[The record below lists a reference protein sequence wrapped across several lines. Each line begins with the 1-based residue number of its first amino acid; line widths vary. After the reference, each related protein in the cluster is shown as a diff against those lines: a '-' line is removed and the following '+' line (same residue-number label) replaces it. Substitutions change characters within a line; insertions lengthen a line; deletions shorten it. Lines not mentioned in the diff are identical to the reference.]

1 MLTTLKE
8 RHDDLLALVT
18 VMRRLI
24 ANNEI
29 DRDSVTRTRLGLGKA
44 SAARTRLL
52 TDTIY
57 PALLSRLTGAE
68 ATQVRDL
75 QTAASADRARSS
87 AHVAKWSAVGIAR
100 DWQGFRH
107 DAADILTMMETRI
120 AREKRVLYPLL
131 GKVRN

>member
-1 MLTTLKE
+1 VLTTLKE

-57 PALLSRLTGAE
+57 PGLAPLKWRGIC
-68 ATQVRDL
+68 
-75 QTAASADRARSS
+75 SA
-87 AHVAKWSAVGIAR
+87 
-100 DWQGFRH
+100 
-107 DAADILTMMETRI
+107 
-120 AREKRVLYPLL
+120 
-131 GKVRN
+131 